1 YAEAHEAQRG
11 NGGYRGGDVYHCGG
25 DDGADGVRDDVLHD
39 YAHDAAALDAHG
51 LNVLLVYELEHL
63 RPHQAHLLRDERD
76 SDDEH
81 QVHVCRRH
89 HSRQRYHQYQDRQG
103 HDHVKRTHYY
113 HVHCLAEIG

>member
-1 YAEAHEAQRG
+1 MPRPMKLSVEMVVIAEAMSIIAVVMMG
-11 NGGYRGGDVYHCGG
+11 PM
-25 DDGADGVRDDVLHD
+25 AFRDDVLHD

-76 SDDEH
+76 GDDEH

-89 HSRQRYHQYQDRQG
+89 HSRQRYHQYQDRQAMTTSSARIINMST
-103 HDHVKRTHYY
+103 VLPK
-113 HVHCLAEIG
+113 